1 MVADADMDAG
11 VEKAEFFE
19 HGQQQAAQR
28 DLACGDAH
36 GAGLQRAALGN
47 FRFAGFDMLE
57 RDAHVGVQALALRRQ
72 FHAAVCAQKQWTP
85 EFAFQVF
92 DGARHVRLVI

>member
-28 DLACGDAH
+28 DLACGDVH
-36 GAGLQRAALGN
+36 GAGLQRAALGDL
-47 FRFAGFDMLE
+47 RFAGFDMLE

-92 DGARHVRLVI
+92 DGARHIRLVI